1 MWINLMSRI
10 GRTLS
15 PMPVSVRAGSI
26 ICVYTHA
33 CQRAGTCKARSY
45 ACACFYT
52 LTLHVRTG
60 SHARVDKCT
69 AATNISGDETTASRL
84 WLIDEWD
91 THTRTT
97 TCALLDCVGRHTA
110 RGEKHMHACIDQSVL
125 LVVRVTLHVR
135 TFERDL
141 DRSLPCNPGSGA
153 DRYFF
158 HQGTTTRARNTHVR
172 VLRLRRDTWDCD
184 DWTRHGWPGGLAAGL
199 PACSVLHPVASKSS
213 KRRKP
218 GTEPPDIYYYNTWQ
232 CVPRET
238 VLMLHIASH
247 RISEDPAGR

>member
-1 MWINLMSRI
+1 M
-10 GRTLS
+10 
-15 PMPVSVRAGSI
+15 
-26 ICVYTHA
+26 
-33 CQRAGTCKARSY
+33 
-45 ACACFYT
+45 
-52 LTLHVRTG
+52 
-60 SHARVDKCT
+60 
-69 AATNISGDETTASRL
+69 
-84 WLIDEWD
+84 
-91 THTRTT
+91 
-97 TCALLDCVGRHTA
+97 LDCVGRHTA

-141 DRSLPCNPGSGA
+141 DRSLPCNPGSDA

-213 KRRKP
+213 KRRNRAT
-218 GTEPPDIYYYNTWQ
+218 GHTLLQHLAMRSAGNRAD
-232 CVPRET
+232 
-238 VLMLHIASH
+238 ASH
-247 RISEDPAGR
+247 HITSHLGRSGRPLGSTGRTGWSHHAAAAHACTVADRRRSGVF